1 MNTITQQFNTI
12 VEHPKFERRT
22 FWMLVFLLSVLI
34 STYGIFL
41 GKTVVSVIERR
52 VSESDMEKIASNVSV
67 LETNYLKLS
76 TNIDISVAKS
86 YGFVESKKTAYA
98 TRGGDIKSFAFRP

>member
-52 VSESDMEKIASNVSV
+52 VSESDMEKIVDMIDRV
-67 LETNYLKLS
+67 LMNPNDESIIEQVGDEVNEMMGERA
-76 TNIDISVAKS
+76 I
-86 YGFVESKKTAYA
+86 FV
-98 TRGGDIKSFAFRP
+98 F